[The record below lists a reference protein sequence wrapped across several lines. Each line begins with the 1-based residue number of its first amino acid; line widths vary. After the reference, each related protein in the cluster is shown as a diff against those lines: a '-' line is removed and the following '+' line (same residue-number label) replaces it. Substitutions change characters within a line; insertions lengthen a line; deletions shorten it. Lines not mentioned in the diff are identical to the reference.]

1 MKFRFGNLTLRL
13 GSAPVEEN
21 NFFSIE
27 RRGETSVLRAAIF
40 AEKFD
45 SSLTFYVEVSEGACK
60 AAENC
65 WFELQRRRRSRLPHE
80 TFKGV
85 RIAGY
90 TQRGA
95 LYGRVGSEVI
105 STLLN
110 EVWQGGQFRIIGT
123 AQVNADSA
131 AELANFIISRDLHV
145 ALTLPEQATFVL
157 ERQYLRGEPFL
168 VVVFQ
173 NHALSSIREIIGRAA
188 VRLHRPLLET
198 GTGGMPDWDIT
209 ARRS

>member
-1 MKFRFGNLTLRL
+1 MAMKFRFGNLTLRL

-27 RRGETSVLRAAIF
+27 RRGATTVLRAAIF
-40 AEKFD
+40 AENFD
-45 SSLTFYVEVSEGACK
+45 PSLTFYVEVSEGACK

-65 WFELQRRRRSRLPHE
+65 WFELQRRSRKRLPHE

-85 RIAGY
+85 CIAGY
-90 TQRGA
+90 TQSGA
-95 LYGRVGSEVI
+95 LYGHVGSEVV

-110 EVWQGGQFRIIGT
+110 EVWLNGPFRIIGT
-123 AQVNADSA
+123 VQMNADSA
-131 AELANFIISRDLHV
+131 VELANSIINRDLHE
-145 ALTLPEQATFVL
+145 ALTLPEKVTFVL

-173 NHALSSIREIIGRAA
+173 NDALTSIREIISGAA
-188 VRLHRPLLET
+188 TRLHRPLLET
-198 GTGGMPDWDIT
+198 GMEGWPDWD
-209 ARRS
+209 RPV